1 MYFEMHII
9 MTKKNVLDIL
19 SMLVAF
25 IYFLML
31 CTIVY
36 AICTMHYGLD
46 CNDKGMYN
54 VVLKFLSYIK
64 FFLNFLFS

>member
-36 AICTMHYGLD
+36 AICIGLD
-46 CNDKGMYN
+46 CNYKGMYN
-54 VVLKFLSYIK
+54 LVLKFLSYNK